1 MKLKTLILKNLRSED
16 LPEFN
21 ELVKQNNTNI
31 LLQFANS
38 RIPDLGNQFFNEIY
52 NLKQRLESSIK

>member
-1 MKLKTLILKNLRSED
+1 MKLKTLILKNLRNED

-21 ELVKQNNTNI
+21 ELVKQNNANI

-38 RIPDLGNQFFNEIY
+38 RIPDLGNQLFNEIY